1 MEMRILPLDI
11 TRSAENLPAGSMQ
24 IIKRYIDHNKQVK
37 EMTRKYTDAIRA
49 GEWGEAAEYCRNILA
64 EIDKTIG
71 DLKGAPGKMG
81 SSIAARIVCTC
92 LAMVV
97 QCTAMLTS
105 NNTFL
110 NHSVWEGIVKPVM
123 KDTKPTTPKP
133 GVDLDTVV
141 MLIEGANTH
150 NKAQRIGNTEI
161 YGVLAGIIT
170 TSKIIS
176 DTVRYIN
183 GKHGALDEVNANE
196 FNPVFRHVIGDLER
210 MKESYTKLLTAVEA
224 ERDAQ
229 IDDAIE
235 AFINDYEATVDFA
248 LEGTA
253 MEGATVDAIQT
264 FRFHNKQA
272 RELRGKLNKLRKS
285 GQNEEA
291 AKVAREI
298 SKCASDTIRDI
309 DLLPDDILVPQ
320 LTDLAVIFLGSYISG
335 AILNATVGKFF
346 SITLNRKSK
355 KIDKKMGAG
364 TELADNAKA
373 VATAKNAK
381 RRGAATTAVAL
392 FMGNPLGTLL
402 NKISQK
408 ASGDKEEWGDNDRN
422 LIINALRIQAKH
434 VRDKYAKLAT
444 ELRSGKDPGE
454 DKESKA
460 VESFNIFGM
469 DITTG
474 GQSEALESV
483 LYEALGDENYAAFE
497 NYLESITDD
506 EWLDAAE
513 EGFCLAIDEYEA
525 EAIESD
531 IMLLE
536 AMEGQSAKK
545 DIKSIFKQ
553 FKKNIRTAR
562 SEMKKCE
569 RKKDWNG
576 AADAAQKAS
585 DIAKNMLQECDAV
598 PPDTK
603 GTVLAWLG
611 FIVVEVLLAA
621 VVMAVAGTVNGV
633 VKDLPGEVDK
643 AYYRTIKDTVKNS
656 AKDTIKG
663 KLAHKLHISPATAET
678 MKNAKDGVR
687 VAMRPS
693 NAIKVGKERIKGAVN
708 EKIRD
713 TVDKHINGK
722 VQGPPTRLGQK
733 PVSSKL
739 GTIVAQ
745 NGADAAVKNIGTMIG
760 GTLNGPAA
768 KQGRAVGGG
777 IVGGLAGFKA
787 AQKISKTASLL
798 FKKHAMTKD
807 GSIDGSNLSV
817 NDLHPMIAAMKNDI
831 ATAAK
836 RYEAYAK
843 MYRQRIKTEEVKS
856 GVTESWLYSDKTER
870 QDWLFS

>member
-1 MEMRILPLDI
+1 MEMRILPLE
-11 TRSAENLPAGSMQ
+11 TPRSAENLPSGSMQ
-24 IIKRYIDHNKQVK
+24 ILKRYISHNKQIK
-37 EMTRKYTDAIRA
+37 ELTQKYSNAVRA
-49 GEWGEAAEYCRNILA
+49 SEWGEAAEHCQSILT

-71 DLKGAPGKMG
+71 DLKGAPGKM
-81 SSIAARIVCTC
+81 SSALGTRILCSC
-92 LAMVV
+92 LVTII
-97 QCTAMLTS
+97 QCAVMLKSS
-105 NNTFL
+105 NVFFT
-110 NHSVWEGIVKPVM
+110 HSVWQGITTPVLR
-123 KDTKPTTPKP
+123 DTNPTTPTP
-133 GVDLDTVV
+133 RTDLDTIT
-141 MLIEGANTH
+141 MLLEGSTSYTKELRAVN
-150 NKAQRIGNTEI
+150 AEI

-176 DTVRYIN
+176 STVQYLN
-183 GKHGALDEVNANE
+183 GKRKDTEEINPNE
-196 FNPVFRHVIGDLER
+196 FNPLFRYVITDLER
-210 MKESYTKLLTAVEA
+210 MKESYMKLLRAVEA

-235 AFINDYEATVDFA
+235 AFITDYEASMDFA

-272 RELRGKLNKLRKS
+272 RELRSKLNKLRKA

-291 AKVAREI
+291 AKVAQEI
-298 SKCASDTIRDI
+298 SKCASNTIRDI

-346 SITLNRKSK
+346 SITLNRKNK

-364 TELADNAKA
+364 TNMSEAAKA
-373 VATAKNAK
+373 TAATKNMK

-392 FMGNPLGTLL
+392 FMGNPLGTVL

-422 LIINALRIQAKH
+422 VIINALRIQAKH

-444 ELRSGKDPGE
+444 QLRSGKDPGE
-454 DKESKA
+454 DKEKQA

-469 DITTG
+469 DIDLG
-474 GQSEALESV
+474 GQSIALESA
-483 LYEALGDENYAAFE
+483 LQETLGDENYAVFE
-497 NYLESITDD
+497 AYLDSVSDE

-513 EGFCLAIDEYEA
+513 EGFSLAIDEYEEVVLENDFA
-525 EAIESD
+525 FMEA
-531 IMLLE
+531 L
-536 AMEGQSAKK
+536 EGQSAKK
-545 DIKSIFKQ
+545 DIKAIFKQ
-553 FKKNIRTAR
+553 FKKNIRAAR

-569 RKKDWNG
+569 RKKDWSG

-585 DIAKNMLQECDAV
+585 DIAKSMLQECDAV

-621 VVMAVAGTVNGV
+621 VVMAVAGTINGV

-643 AYYRTIKDTVKNS
+643 AYYRTIKDTAKNS

-678 MKNAKDGVR
+678 MKNTKDGVR

-693 NAIKVGKERIKGAVN
+693 NAIKVSKERIKGAVN

-713 TVDKHINGK
+713 TVDKQINGK

-733 PVSSKL
+733 PVASKL

-745 NGADAAVKNIGTMIG
+745 NGANAAVKNIGTMIG

-787 AQKISKTASLL
+787 AQKIGKTASLL
-798 FKKHAMTKD
+798 FKKKAMTKD
-807 GSIDGSNLSV
+807 GSIDGSNISV
-817 NDLHPMIAAMKNDI
+817 NDFHPMIAAMKHDI

-843 MYRQRIKTEEVKS
+843 MYRQRGKTEDVKS
-856 GVTESWLYSDKTER
+856 GATESWIYTENSER
-870 QDWLFS
+870 QDWLFG